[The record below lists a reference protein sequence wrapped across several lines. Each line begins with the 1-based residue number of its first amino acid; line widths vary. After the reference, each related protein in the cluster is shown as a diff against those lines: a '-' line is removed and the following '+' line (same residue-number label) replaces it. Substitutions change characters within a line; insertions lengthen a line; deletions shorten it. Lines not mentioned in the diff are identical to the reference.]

1 MSAESFASKLK
12 NINETQDSIN
22 YLSGY
27 MLQNEPSSQLFIDV
41 WRSQVLNA
49 SPATKLLL
57 LYLCNDVIQKA
68 KRHHKTKY
76 ISDFFRPLLE
86 VINPIY
92 HSVDSAIKK
101 KIERLISVWEE
112 RLVFDA
118 DGIRKLKDR
127 VAQPPSVQKST
138 TATPIQP
145 AVVSELQLVNDLYKR
160 INDLTDVSQGN
171 LTQLGIQSKTYLN
184 LDADT
189 LPETQVHLNKL
200 KVLEKLSNVAIK
212 NIESIKSTREQI
224 KFNLETMLHS
234 LESGL
239 QTDDSKIAVIN
250 DKLKRIDETRR
261 ALQGTAESSDDD
273 EELPKYVDE
282 DSDDDEPELK
292 KRRASP
298 TPSGGSTPKKVAFAK
313 DIQVNEYDNKAKEDE
328 DSEGDEKEQPK
339 EDTPSAEV
347 MDILLKLA

>member
-1 MSAESFASKLK
+1 MSSFASKLSK
-12 NINETQDSIN
+12 INETQDSIN

-27 MLQNEPSSQLFIDV
+27 MLQNEALSQSFIDI
-41 WRSQVLNA
+41 WKSQVFNA
-49 SPATKLLL
+49 PPATKLLL

-76 ISDFFRPLLE
+76 IAGYFGPLLE

-92 HSVDSAIKK
+92 HSVDSTIKK
-101 KIERLISVWEE
+101 KIERLISVWED

-118 DGIRKLKDR
+118 DGIRKLR
-127 VAQPPSVQKST
+127 ERIAQPPQKQVA
-138 TATPIQP
+138 ATPNPPTVIP
-145 AVVSELQLVNDLYKR
+145 ELQLINDLYQR

-189 LPETQVHLNKL
+189 LPETQIHLNKL
-200 KVLEKLSNVAIK
+200 KVLEKLSNVSIK
-212 NIESIKSTREQI
+212 NIENIKSTREQI
-224 KFNLETMLHS
+224 KSHLKTMLHS

-239 QTDDSKIAVIN
+239 QTDDSKISVIN
-250 DKLKRIDETRR
+250 DKLNKIDETRR
-261 ALQGTAESSDDD
+261 TLQGEVESSDD
-273 EELPKYVDE
+273 EELPKYEDE
-282 DSDDDEPELK
+282 DSDDEPETK
-292 KRRASP
+292 KRRVSP
-298 TPSGGSTPKKVAFAK
+298 SPSGGSTPKKVAFAK
-313 DIQVNEYDNKAKEDE
+313 DIQVNEYDNKTKGDADDESEDE
-328 DSEGDEKEQPK
+328 IKQSEK